1 MRIKWRKFISEAKYG
16 SRNISLTTNL
26 ISVLLSKLF
35 GLSIK
40 ARKLTQK
47 RIIIWCKYVCSGTCP
62 LHFNAFFRKS
72 LTLHQRLMQVTLL
85 KAIAHRGVKYGFK
98 VSIRYR
104 FQGCKA
110 TVGWFQRA
118 TWNKRCRVRLKNI
131 AVFQTWKMKSKNS
144 LLF

>member
-1 MRIKWRKFISEAKYG
+1 MRMERRKIHKR
-16 SRNISLTTNL
+16 SRVWKQKHPTIL

-40 ARKLTQK
+40 AGKLTQK
-47 RIIIWCKYVCSGTCP
+47 RRIIWCKYVCSGTCP
-62 LHFNAFFRKS
+62 LHINAFFRKP
-72 LTLHQRLMQVTLL
+72 LTLHQRLMEVTLL
-85 KAIAHRGVKYGFK
+85 KAIVHRGVKYGFK
-98 VSIRYR
+98 VPVRYR
-104 FQGCKA
+104 FQWCKT

-131 AVFQTWKMKSKNS
+131 AVFQSWKMKSKNS